1 MAAYS
6 PMMQQYLG
14 LKRRYPDT
22 IVFFRLGDFYEMFFE
37 DAEKVSALLN
47 LTLTGRDA
55 GDGVRAPMCGVPH
68 HSASAYI
75 NRLVSLGH
83 RVAICEQMGDPAQ
96 SRGLVERE
104 VVRIVTPGTNID
116 QEPPDTGQS
125 RYLLSMSAFKKRAGL
140 AWVDVS
146 AGEFRVLELESVGE
160 LADTVASIAPAE
172 IIADAL
178 TQETLDGLGIRQIGA
193 GIERY
198 ADEAFALTAARKTIL
213 AHFNSVDTINS
224 VRTDPDM
231 VGEQALAGV
240 TLESLG
246 LAALP
251 MATRAAGGLLSYL
264 NETQRTAMTHITGLI
279 VSERSGEMGLDRVA
293 RRNLELTETMRG
305 QKGGGTL
312 FHLLNDTRTAMG
324 ARMLRQWVERPMAVR
339 ARIEPR
345 LDAVALLAAD
355 TPRLGGIT
363 QRLKGIADLERL
375 LCKVSYRSFTAR
387 DALALRAAFA
397 QIPGVRAMAE
407 ALGSG
412 ESGVPPVVLTDII
425 NALDSMA
432 DLCALLDRMIDPN
445 PPPTHAD
452 GGFIKAGYNE
462 ELDTLRKASEDG
474 RHWIADLESRER
486 QATGVKTLKII
497 YNRVYGYVIEISKGQ
512 AERAP
517 DRYIRRQTLTGSE
530 RFTTPELTRMEETI
544 IGAKDKSIRLEQELF
559 GALVDW
565 IAGHTARMRGC
576 AEALARL
583 DALCSLASV
592 AVRRDYVRPTFND
605 NGVIDIKDG
614 RHPVVET
621 MLKDEL
627 FIPNDTHL
635 DNDSRVQILT
645 GPNMA
650 GKSTYMRQVALI
662 VLMAQMGGFVP
673 ARAADLCIVDRLF
686 TRVGASDDLAS
697 GQSTFLVEMSESAS
711 ILKAATNRSLIL
723 LDEIG
728 RGTST
733 FDGLS
738 IAWAITEYV
747 AEKIGAKTL
756 FATHYHELSELE
768 GQLPGVVNYSV
779 SVKEQGE
786 HILFLRRIERG
797 GADKSFGI
805 HVARLAG
812 LPRPVVMRATAILA
826 RIEAANHG
834 GAGIGR
840 SILEKNKTQAR
851 SQLAI
856 GESERAAL
864 IDDLRAL
871 DVMSMNPIEALN
883 TLFKIHERA
892 KNV

>member
-37 DAEKVSALLN
+37 DAQKVSALLN

-104 VVRIVTPGTNID
+104 IVRIVTPGTNID

-125 RYLLSMSAFKKRAGL
+125 RYLLSMAAFKKRAGL

-172 IIADAL
+172 IIADSL
-178 TQETLDGLGIRQIGA
+178 TQETLDGLGIRPVGA

-198 ADEAFALTAARKTIL
+198 ADEAFALNTARKTIL
-213 AHFNSVDTINS
+213 AHFNSVNKINS
-224 VRTDPDM
+224 ANET
-231 VGEQALAGV
+231 GEETPACV

-264 NETQRTAMTHITGLI
+264 NETQRTALVHITGLI
-279 VSERSGEMGLDRVA
+279 VSERSDEMGLDRVA

-305 QKGGGTL
+305 RKDGGTL
-312 FHLLNDTRTAMG
+312 FYLLNYTRTAMG
-324 ARMLRQWVERPMAVR
+324 ARMLRQWVEHPMAVR
-339 ARIEPR
+339 ARIESR
-345 LDAVALLAAD
+345 LDAVASLVAD
-355 TPRLGGIT
+355 TPRLDGIM
-363 QRLKGIADLERL
+363 QRLKGIVDLERL

-387 DALALRAAFA
+387 DALALRAAFT
-397 QIPGVRAMAE
+397 QIPGVRSLAE

-412 ESGVPPVVLTDII
+412 EYGGIPIVLKDII

-462 ELDTLRKASEDG
+462 ELDTLRQASEDG
-474 RHWIADLESRER
+474 RQWIADLESRER
-486 QATGVKTLKII
+486 LDTGVKTLKII
-497 YNRVYGYVIEISKGQ
+497 YNRVYGYVIEISKGH

-530 RFTTPELTRMEETI
+530 RFTTPELTRMEEMI

-605 NGVIDIKDG
+605 DGVIDIKDG

-627 FIPNDTHL
+627 FIPNDTRL
-635 DNDSRVQILT
+635 DNDSRVQVLT

-662 VLMAQMGGFVP
+662 VLMAQVGSFVP

-697 GQSTFLVEMSESAS
+697 GQSTFLVEMSESAA

-747 AEKIGAKTL
+747 AEKVGAKTL

-797 GADKSFGI
+797 GTDKSFGI

-812 LPRPVVMRATAILA
+812 LPRSVVMRATAILA

-840 SILEKNKTQAR
+840 SILEKNKTQAH

-864 IDDLRAL
+864 IDDLRGL